1 MSKTSLQTLATNFHS
16 TRSERDFGKLYER
29 LRPGVFVFLKKYLPN
44 TDDIEDALSLT
55 FAKAWSKIDL
65 YDPYYQFS
73 TWVYTIAKNEALQII
88 RTRNKK
94 KELSYESLTESG
106 APIDKYIETCE
117 IADPDDH
124 NKIDML
130 YDAAV
135 LEIKNLPEI
144 YTVAL
149 MKLEV
154 DGKKYKE
161 IAAELEWNINTTKTR
176 IKKGRKMVKKCLME
190 KYSELCNSK

>member
-1 MSKTSLQTLATNFHS
+1 MSKTSLQTLAANFHS
-16 TRSERDFGKLYER
+16 TKSERDFTKLYER

-44 TDDIEDALSLT
+44 LDDIEDAVSLT
-55 FAKAWSKIDL
+55 FAKAWSKIDQ

-106 APIDKYIETCE
+106 APLDKYIETCE
-117 IADPDDH
+117 IDDFDMH
-124 NKIDML
+124 NKLDML
-130 YDAAV
+130 YDSAV

-144 YTVAL
+144 YKLAL
-149 MKLEV
+149 TKREV
-154 DGKKYKE
+154 EGKKYAE
-161 IAAELEWNINTTKTR
+161 IATELEWNIRTTKTR
-176 IKKGRKMVKKCLME
+176 IRKGRELVKNCLLE
-190 KYSELCNSK
+190 KYSELNNK